1 MTTYRNASL
10 LFATLGLI
18 TLLGSSTAHAQQGPR
33 DPQANSLVRQ
43 AMQDYQDLEIE
54 RALQRLNIALHTCTN
69 NNTNGC
75 SNGVLARVHMSI
87 GIVQIGGQQNQAEGV
102 AAMARAIEVD
112 SHAEPDT
119 LLATPEIN
127 EAFAEARRRSG
138 GHGATSGTSGGPPQ
152 RNNPPPAASGDLLH
166 TPAPEQ
172 IENTPLPVYVEPAS
186 TLNAAHVYVH
196 FRGNGMRQYE
206 RREMQ
211 RMAPGWGT
219 EIPCVQIM
227 QPGIDYYITALDDV
241 GTTLASTGSE
251 SSPVHVTVLSG
262 STRRSFPAPTL
273 PGRAAPAS
281 CASCEDCPP
290 GMSGPNCCARG
301 GSSSNSSGGEHGR
314 GQLGDPCAAS
324 SECGE
329 GMRCDGGACAV
340 DNGESNGGGGE
351 EPSGPATPSRAFS
364 RFTFDL
370 GGGVGGA
377 FLSGRPTYA
386 EQFQTASGERVCPT
400 ATCYQTIDPGLAPTF
415 FLNANVRYNVTPR
428 IGIAVGAR
436 FQFDT
441 ADWVVPAPNSRSA
454 DKSNP
459 LANLLLYGRLY
470 YAITPA
476 GFAPTGV
483 VASAFVGGGAGQIEP
498 KPGVPAS
505 ARFPSAHVV
514 SGYGNVHVGGRV
526 EYGLRNGFH
535 VAGELTLQFM
545 LPTFLFDADLSALV
559 GFHF

>member
-1 MTTYRNASL
+1 MTMHRNASL
-10 LFATLGLI
+10 FFATFGLI
-18 TLLGSSTAHAQQGPR
+18 AALAPSTAHAQQGPR

-43 AMQDYQDLEIE
+43 AMQDYQDLEID
-54 RALQRLNIALHTCTN
+54 RAVERLNIALRTCGTS
-69 NNTNGC
+69 GC
-75 SNGVLARVHMSI
+75 SNGVLARVHMSL
-87 GIVQIGGQQNQAEGV
+87 GIVRVGGQQNQSEGV
-102 AAMARAIEVD
+102 ASMARALEID

-127 EAFAEARRRSG
+127 EAFNEARRQSGGRSG
-138 GHGATSGTSGGPPQ
+138 SNTSSSNNPPPQ
-152 RNNPPPAASGDLLH
+152 RNNPPAASGDLLH

-186 TLNAAHVYVH
+186 ALNAAHVYVN

-211 RMAPGWGT
+211 RLGQGWGT

-227 QPGIDYYITALDDV
+227 QPGIDYYINAQDDV

-251 SSPVHVTVLSG
+251 SSPVHVNVLSP

-301 GSSSNSSGGEHGR
+301 GASSGSSEHGR
-314 GQLGDPCAAS
+314 GQLGDPCSAS

-340 DNGESNGGGGE
+340 DSGDSNSSGSGD
-351 EPSGPATPSRAFS
+351 EPSVSTPSRAFS
-364 RFTFDL
+364 RFSFDL

-377 FLSGRPTYA
+377 FLSGTPSYA
-386 EQFQTASGERVCPT
+386 EQFINATTRQPECGTY
-400 ATCYQTIDPGLAPTF
+400 TCYRTIDPGLAPTF
-415 FLNANVRYNVTPR
+415 FLNANIRYNVTQR
-428 IGIAVGAR
+428 VGIAVGTR

-441 ADWVVPAPNSRSA
+441 APWTVDPPGGRGQS
-454 DKSNP
+454 KSNP
-459 LANLLLYGRLY
+459 LANLLLYARLY
-470 YAITPA
+470 YAFTPA
-476 GFAPTGV
+476 GFSPTGV

-505 ARFPSAHVV
+505 ARYPSAHVV
-514 SGYGNVHVGGRV
+514 SGYGNIQVGGRV

-545 LPTFLFDADLSALV
+545 VPTFLFNADLSALV